1 MHHTLVY
8 DGSMAGLLTAVF
20 DVYDR
25 KLEGVSILTQAR
37 FQPSLL
43 SAAMSLPTDAAKAM
57 RVWNGLGRKTGPEG
71 QEQFFQAF
79 LSELPGIEDVLLAYA
94 RHVFDHAHDITTDY
108 AFPPVL
114 EVQQTARKVWR
125 EKHRMEAFVRFQRLP
140 DDLWYARIEPD
151 YNVLPL
157 IAKHFKSRYADMA
170 WLIYDLRRN
179 YGIHHEPISGKVSE
193 VALEWTEGR
202 GEVASD
208 GVSEAEAAYQ
218 DLWKAYFN
226 HTGIAA
232 RKNPKLHLRHIPA
245 RYWRYLTEKKL

>member
-25 KLEGVSILTQAR
+25 KLEGVRILTQAR

-94 RHVFDHAHDITTDY
+94 RHVFDHAHDVTTDY

-140 DDLWYARIEPD
+140 DDLWYARVEPD

-179 YGIHHEPISGKVSE
+179 YGMHHEPVSGTVNE
-193 VALEWTEGR
+193 VALEWTEGK
-202 GEVASD
+202 GEAGS
-208 GVSEAEAAYQ
+208 VSETEGAYQ
-218 DLWKAYFN
+218 DLWKIYFQ